1 METALLSEEY
11 QSAPRFSVLL
21 LDRDGRRCRD
31 RLTAL
36 AKSGH
41 IGEAEAAESV
51 ETWLHREQRVDPN
64 VLLVSADTFS
74 DQEIADAITSL
85 EQVHPETR
93 LVVADVPDEG
103 GSEGRPVALG
113 AWACVLEGAPFVELL
128 ESLSR
133 AANGQATLSGER
145 LGQVILHLQELI
157 RLRPSAPPGS
167 GPLAP
172 LRLTP
177 REREILGL
185 MANRLSNREIAAELC
200 LETGTVKN
208 HVHSVLKKLGL
219 QTRQQAVYYRS
230 REVGLPPSPS
240 LEAQR

>member
-1 METALLSEEY
+1 METTVLTRQHEWR
-11 QSAPRFSVLL
+11 PRFSVLL

-36 AKSGH
+36 AKSGRVV
-41 IGEAEAAESV
+41 EAEAAESV
-51 ETWLHREQRVDPN
+51 ETWLRREPRLDPD
-64 VLLVSADTFS
+64 VLLVSADTFD
-74 DQEIADAITSL
+74 DQEIAGAITSL
-85 EQVHPETR
+85 EQVRPDAR

-103 GSEGRPVALG
+103 GDQSRPIALG
-113 AWACVLEGAPFVELL
+113 AWACVVEGAPFVELL

-133 AANGQATLSGER
+133 AAAGRATLSGER
-145 LGQVILHLQELI
+145 LGQVFLHLQELI
-157 RLRPSAPPGS
+157 RLRPSAPRGA

-208 HVHSVLKKLGL
+208 HVHSVLKKLSL
-219 QTRQQAVYYRS
+219 QTRQQAVYFRS
-230 REVGLPPSPS
+230 REVSGPPSPS
-240 LEAQR
+240 LEVQR